1 MMSGQTELQA
11 KSKTKRARFTR
22 FLAVGLSIILVIIL
36 AIGVLLYWR
45 PVATINIAQSGLLK
59 LAGIKSRYAQVGP
72 YRIHY
77 LVGGDGPPLLLLH
90 GHPSQAVEWSPIL
103 PQLTRSHRVIAI
115 DFLGYGESD
124 APNIDYTIATQTDMV
139 KGLLDV
145 LGIPQTDV
153 LGFSLG
159 GWVALKLAAN
169 HPDRVRR
176 LVLVDNAGLKF
187 STPLTADSYTP
198 KTLAEF
204 RELEAL
210 QSNRKLPDFV
220 ARDIMRILQEKA
232 WVFRRVAASG
242 LSFRYALDGQ
252 LATVRMPVLLIWGK
266 EDRLIPYE
274 VALRLQREL
283 PQAKLVALD
292 GCSHL
297 VFWECGD
304 RALPEVIAFLR

>member
-1 MMSGQTELQA
+1 MSEQIQEQA
-11 KSKTKRARFTR
+11 ALKRRRAVLKWL
-22 FLAVGLSIILVIIL
+22 LAAGLLIVLALAALV
-36 AIGVLLYWR
+36 YWR
-45 PVATINIAQSGLLK
+45 PVATINTVQSALLK
-59 LAGIKSRYAQVGP
+59 LGGIKSKYAQVGP

-90 GHPSQAVEWSPIL
+90 GHPSRALEWAPIL
-103 PQLTRSHRVIAI
+103 PQLTRAHRVIAI
-115 DFLGYGESD
+115 DLLGYGNSD
-124 APNIDYTIATQTDMV
+124 APDIDYSVATQTDMV
-139 KGLLDV
+139 AQLLDV

-159 GWVALKLAAN
+159 GWVALKLAVD
-169 HPDRVRR
+169 HPERVHR

-204 RELEAL
+204 RKLEAL

-252 LATVRMPVLLIWGK
+252 LANVRMPVLLIWGK

-283 PQAKLVALD
+283 PQAKLIGLE

-297 VFWECGD
+297 VFWECRD
-304 RALPEVIAFLR
+304 RALPEVLSFLR